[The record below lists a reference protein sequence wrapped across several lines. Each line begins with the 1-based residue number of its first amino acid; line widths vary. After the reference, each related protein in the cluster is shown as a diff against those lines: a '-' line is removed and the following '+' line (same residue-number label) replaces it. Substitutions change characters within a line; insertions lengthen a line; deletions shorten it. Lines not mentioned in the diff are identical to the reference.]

1 MYRAALIG
9 CGRIAPA
16 HYEAFEGLAGRAEI
30 AALCDMDDDLR
41 QQRQEETG
49 VATGFASLDALL
61 AWGEFDIGVVLTP
74 PGVRSDVCLPLMDAG
89 KHVFVEKP
97 FTHELGEAQ
106 AIVEA
111 ADRAGV
117 TLAVSQNFRW
127 MPPIPQM
134 REGIL
139 AGRLGRII
147 SASRVDTGWRDEKG
161 GWRNTTDYLALSVM
175 GVHWFD
181 QFRWLVG
188 EEATRVYTSSL
199 VTGLLSSAGEDVTS
213 SVVTFQSGA
222 VVSLIHHWASHTRRV
237 TDCLQ
242 VEGSEGA
249 VVQRGGTLTWY
260 DKDGATLEEEPTR
273 RGVPKTIELS
283 WHELLDALDEGRLP
297 HHHGRDNLG
306 TMAILAGAYESGRTG
321 QSVAIAD
328 GVAGGNPRQA
338 GSG

>member
-16 HYEAFEGLAGRAEI
+16 HYEAFGGLAGRAEM

-41 QQRQEETG
+41 QQRQQETG
-49 VATGFASLDALL
+49 VETGFASVDELL

-74 PGVRSDVCLPLMDAG
+74 PGVRSDVCLPLMEAG

-97 FTHELGEAQ
+97 FTHELDEAQ

-127 MPPIPQM
+127 MPPIPRM

-139 AGRLGRII
+139 EGRLGRII
-147 SASRVDTGWRDEKG
+147 SASRVDTVWRDETG

-181 QFRWLVG
+181 QFRWLLG
-188 EEATRVYTSSL
+188 EEATRVYASSM
-199 VTGLLSSAGEDVTS
+199 VTGLLSSSGEDVTS
-213 SVVTFQSGA
+213 SVVTFESGA
-222 VVSLIHHWASHTRRV
+222 VASLIHHWASRTRGAPN
-237 TDCLQ
+237 CLQ
-242 VEGSEGA
+242 VEGSDRA
-249 VVQRGGTLTWY
+249 VVQQGRTLTWY
-260 DKDGATLEEEPTR
+260 DKDGISAEEEPAR

-283 WHELLDALDEGRLP
+283 WHELLDALDEGRTP
-297 HHHGRDNLG
+297 RHNGRDNLG
-306 TMAILAGAYESGRTG
+306 TMAILAGAYESARTG
-321 QSVAIAD
+321 ESVAIPD
-328 GVAGGNPRQA
+328 GIA
-338 GSG
+338 SI

>member
-16 HYEAFEGLAGRAEI
+16 HYEAFQGLTGRAEI
-30 AALCDMDDDLR
+30 AALCDMNDELR
-41 QQRQEETG
+41 QQRQRETG
-49 VATGFASLDALL
+49 VETGFSSLDELL
-61 AWGEFDIGVVLTP
+61 DWGEFDIGVVLTP

-97 FTHELGEAQ
+97 FTHELDEAH

-111 ADRAGV
+111 ADRSGV

-127 MPPIPQM
+127 MPPVPRM

-139 AGRLGRII
+139 EGRIGRVI
-147 SASRVDTGWRDEKG
+147 SATRVDTGWRDETG

-181 QFRWLVG
+181 QFRWMLG
-188 EEATRVYTSSL
+188 EEATRVYASSL
-199 VTGLLSSAGEDVTS
+199 VTGLLSSSGEDVTS
-213 SVVTFQSGA
+213 SIVTFQSGA
-222 VVSLIHHWASHTRRV
+222 VVSLVHHWASLTQRV
-237 TDCLQ
+237 TNCLQ

-249 VVQRGGTLTWY
+249 VVQRGGTLTWF
-260 DKDGATLEEEPTR
+260 DKDGAREEEELGR
-273 RGVPKTIELS
+273 ASVPKTIEHS
-283 WHELLDALDEGRLP
+283 WRELLDALDEGRRP

-306 TMAILAGAYESGRTG
+306 TMAILAGAYESARTG
-321 QSVAIAD
+321 QSVAIPEDIVGEAT
-328 GVAGGNPRQA
+328 Q
-338 GSG
+338 